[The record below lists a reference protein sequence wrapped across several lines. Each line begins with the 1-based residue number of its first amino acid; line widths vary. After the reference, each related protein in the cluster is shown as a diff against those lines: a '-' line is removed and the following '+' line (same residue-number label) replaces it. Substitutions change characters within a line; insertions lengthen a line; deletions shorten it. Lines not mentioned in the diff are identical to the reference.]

1 MMKGG
6 MIDDSP
12 SLYSLSLNAGGPNQ
26 WGSVLVASNQSGL
39 PLWRECANA
48 TADGSQ

>member
-26 WGSVLVASNQSGL
+26 WGPFLVASNQPGL

-48 TADGSQ
+48 TANGSQ

>member
-6 MIDDSP
+6 MTDDSP
-12 SLYSLSLNAGGPNQ
+12 SLYSPGLNAGRPNQ
-26 WGSVLVASNQSGL
+26 WGPVLAASNQSGL

-48 TADGSQ
+48 TANRA